1 MEFRAY
7 RVKSDD
13 GKHYSGSVVT
23 LTEQD
28 LPVHDVL
35 IRVHYSSVNY
45 KDALSAA
52 GNKAVSRNFPHTP
65 GIDAAGEIVRDKSGR
80 FPAGLQ
86 VVVTGY
92 DLGMNT
98 AGGFAEFI
106 CVPPD
111 WVQVLPTGLSMRD
124 AMAYGTAGLTAALC
138 VQKLQRMGLP
148 AEGEVLVTGASGGV
162 GSIAVNLLAKLGHDV
177 VAVSGK
183 STAHAFLLNLGAKHV
198 LSREVFM
205 QDSAKPMLKPRWH
218 GAVDVCGGEVL
229 AATVKSM
236 AYGCSV
242 AACGLVSSPDLAL
255 NVFPFILRDV
265 NLLGVDSV
273 ELPLVDK
280 GHIWRRFA
288 AEWALPQTLTSVHE
302 ITLEQLP
309 DILPKL
315 LKGESQGRYLVN
327 LA

>member
-7 RVKSDD
+7 QVKTED
-13 GKHYSGSVVT
+13 GKHYTGNIISLS
-23 LTEQD
+23 ENN
-28 LPVHDVL
+28 LPAHDVL

-52 GNKAVSRNFPHTP
+52 GNKGVSRNFPHTP
-65 GIDAAGEIVRDKSGR
+65 GIDAAGEVVWDKSGR

-98 AGGFAEFI
+98 AGGFAQYI

-111 WVQVLPTGLSMRD
+111 WVLALPSGLSMRD

-162 GSIAVNLLAKLGHDV
+162 GSVALNLLTKLGHDV

-183 STAHAFLLNLGAKHV
+183 ESARTYLQELGAKQV
-198 LSREVFM
+198 LSREVFL
-205 QDSAKPMLKPRWH
+205 QDAAKPMLKPRWS
-218 GAVDVCGGEVL
+218 GAVDVCGGEIL
-229 AATVKSM
+229 AATVKSL

-242 AACGLVSSPDLAL
+242 AACGLVNSAELPL

-288 AEWALPQTLTSVHE
+288 AEWSLPQILDGVQE

-309 DILPKL
+309 QVLPKL
-315 LKGESQGRYLVN
+315 LAGESQGRYVVS